1 MAAEIKPAP
10 ANPSDRFNSTKKPVL
25 LSKLEGCNDDVN
37 QAIFI
42 PGQDGVI
49 SVSDD
54 RSVVIII
61 NLLDNCSIV
70 SIIMI
75 WMSMNLLYFI
85 TCSLLSKLLLLG
97 QSCRLFYGP
106 TIFQVIGTPVY
117 KGRLAY
123 SIKQLPIQILIDS
136 MSQTLKYTC
145 FLSRPRAVGPQTKD
159 KNTVAQAQFLGRLKK
174 YLLG

>member
-61 NLLDNCSIV
+61 NLLDNCSIF

-75 WMSMNLLYFI
+75 WMSRNLLYFI
-85 TCSLLSKLLLLG
+85 SCYWLSKLLLLG

-106 TIFQVIGTPVY
+106 TIVQVIGTPVY
-117 KGRLAY
+117 KGRLAQ
-123 SIKQLPIQILIDS
+123 SIKYAIQILIDS
-136 MSQTLKYTC
+136 ISQTLNTPVSY
-145 FLSRPRAVGPQTKD
+145 LGLERYGLRPKTKI
-159 KNTVAQAQFLGRLKK
+159 QQPRPSFCEG
-174 YLLG
+174 

>member
-1 MAAEIKPAP
+1 MLANTSKKQRTTSSSLGLWKLKQLIKKNCHCQSLSLGCWLAFSVSIHYYYLRVDLNLSFRKTNMAAEIKPAP

-61 NLLDNCSIV
+61 N
-70 SIIMI
+70 
-75 WMSMNLLYFI
+75 
-85 TCSLLSKLLLLG
+85 
-97 QSCRLFYGP
+97 
-106 TIFQVIGTPVY
+106 
-117 KGRLAY
+117 
-123 SIKQLPIQILIDS
+123 
-136 MSQTLKYTC
+136 
-145 FLSRPRAVGPQTKD
+145 
-159 KNTVAQAQFLGRLKK
+159 
-174 YLLG
+174 

>member
-61 NLLDNCSIV
+61 NLLHKNLYCFDN
-70 SIIMI
+70 
-75 WMSMNLLYFI
+75 YKF
-85 TCSLLSKLLLLG
+85 
-97 QSCRLFYGP
+97 F
-106 TIFQVIGTPVY
+106 VY
-117 KGRLAY
+117 E
-123 SIKQLPIQILIDS
+123 
-136 MSQTLKYTC
+136 
-145 FLSRPRAVGPQTKD
+145 F
-159 KNTVAQAQFLGRLKK
+159 TVN
-174 YLLG
+174 

>member
-1 MAAEIKPAP
+1 MRVNVFNYFVLAKLSEKQWASLSDGCVKPADQEELSLSVVSVSDCQSLSFGFWLAFSVSTHYYFLRVDLNLLIRKTVMAAEIKPAP

-70 SIIMI
+70 SMIMI
-75 WMSMNLLYFI
+75 FMSMNLLYFI
-85 TCSLLSKLLLLG
+85 
-97 QSCRLFYGP
+97 R
-106 TIFQVIGTPVY
+106 
-117 KGRLAY
+117 
-123 SIKQLPIQILIDS
+123 
-136 MSQTLKYTC
+136 
-145 FLSRPRAVGPQTKD
+145 
-159 KNTVAQAQFLGRLKK
+159 
-174 YLLG
+174 YLLMAK

>member
-70 SIIMI
+70 SMIMI
-75 WMSMNLLYFI
+75 FMSMNLLYFI
-85 TCSLLSKLLLLG
+85 
-97 QSCRLFYGP
+97 R
-106 TIFQVIGTPVY
+106 
-117 KGRLAY
+117 
-123 SIKQLPIQILIDS
+123 
-136 MSQTLKYTC
+136 
-145 FLSRPRAVGPQTKD
+145 
-159 KNTVAQAQFLGRLKK
+159 
-174 YLLG
+174 YLLMAK